1 MNNIDLVIENI
12 INHFDKGFKQSDKIK
27 KALEVL
33 KENKATFKNANDLAM
48 EVGNILSDVFKD
60 TINSDMLY
68 NKKMY
73 QKMAEKLV
81 NSSLKKA
88 HEVISDYSTSV
99 MENLNKVSKVSGG
112 VVTPPFNQNKANGI
126 VTRLV
131 RDDFEKVR
139 WILDAPVKT
148 FCQSVV
154 DDTVKVNV
162 KHHARLGLKP
172 VVKRI
177 SSGNCCDWCNKIA
190 GVYDYPDV
198 PKDVYRRHSNC
209 DCVVEYFPGDGK
221 KQNVWTKKYTK
232 QEKRRN
238 IQNKKLTKAEKN
250 AKIEKRVKLSKE
262 NSSKISDV
270 RKQCLKK
277 DIHYNQI
284 KKHTEIKSENDI
296 IKNLGGLDKTKG
308 SCSSLALAY
317 AGNKGGYD
325 VLDFRGGKSCDMF
338 AQNGTIKKISQL
350 SGVKSFTVKDYNDHN
365 AVLKLTQNMVKDK
378 EYYLATGGHAAII
391 RKTSKGLEY
400 LELQDNELFNGYKK
414 LNNNVLK
421 KRFGCKKSHNLK
433 YVGKVEAENI
443 LIDVD
448 SLKNNEEFK
457 KILGFINTNSGKQ
470 LKGSGGS
477 VK

>member
-1 MNNIDLVIENI
+1 MNDIDLVIENI

-27 KALEVL
+27 SALEVL

-60 TINSDMLY
+60 TLNSDMLY

-73 QKMAEKLV
+73 QEMAEKLV

-112 VVTPPFNQNKANGI
+112 VVTPSFNQNKANGI

-131 RDDFEKVR
+131 RDEFEKVK

-172 VVKRI
+172 VVKRV

-198 PKDVYRRHSNC
+198 PKDVYRRHNRC

-221 KQNVWTKKYTK
+221 KQNVWNKKWKNIEKDDKIKERIKRSKPVDYKLANEDIADKLQVQSDEWVHKLSYDEQQAIHDYTDTFYTRINKYLRGLDVSEYFDEYYTK
-232 QEKRRN
+232 DD
-238 IQNKKLTKAEKN
+238 L
-250 AKIEKRVKLSKE
+250 AKS
-262 NSSKISDV
+262 
-270 RKQCLKK
+270 
-277 DIHYNQI
+277 
-284 KKHTEIKSENDI
+284 
-296 IKNLGGLDKTKG
+296 IKNLDSALNKFKLDENITFYRGIGLEELEFLKKSNEIKNFVSLTTDK
-308 SCSSLALAY
+308 
-317 AGNKGGYD
+317 D
-325 VLDFRGGKSCDMF
+325 VVAQDFF
-338 AQNGTIKKISQL
+338 E
-350 SGVKSFTVKDYNDHN
+350 YND
-365 AVLKLTQNMVKDK
+365 
-378 EYYLATGGHAAII
+378 
-391 RKTSKGLEY
+391 SKGAVVK
-400 LELQDNELFNGYKK
+400 FNVPKNSKGA
-414 LNNNVLK
+414 
-421 KRFGCKKSHNLK
+421 
-433 YVGKVEAENI
+433 YVGLNSSTPFEREFI
-443 LIDVD
+443 LARNSKYTIRNRNGEWEVTIYND
-448 SLKNNEEFK
+448 SD
-457 KILGFINTNSGKQ
+457 GNS
-470 LKGSGGS
+470 
-477 VK
+477 